1 MKAIITKKEDK
12 YIISD
17 FSNPSN
23 IIVTDSLDITE
34 EVLQEIE
41 TQRKQRE
48 KDANCSFKAKNKVE
62 EFFNKYRELFCY

>member
-17 FSNPSN
+17 FSNPNN
-23 IIVTDSLDITE
+23 IIVTDCIDISE

-41 TQRKQRE
+41 KQRKQKE
-48 KDANCSFKAKNKVE
+48 KDDNCSF
-62 EFFNKYRELFCY
+62 